1 MNLSLLLLYLLSISL
16 LIVTPGPV
24 VALLVN
30 TSLGAGSGR
39 ALLTMLGT
47 NGASLVLALL
57 AALILSGGLSL
68 NLQLINIVSLSGC
81 LFIGYLGIKSLQEA
95 VSTPVDE
102 NVQAIRSERR
112 TGFLNGFLVGISN
125 PKEIIFFV
133 SFFPQFIQ
141 VTPSFGHSV
150 ALLAVLWAVIDLAV
164 MTFYILLARQA
175 FAVRHKAKITFA
187 SGILL
192 LMMAIFGVLYA
203 ARALLSSLN

>member
-47 NGASLVLALL
+47 NGASLTLAWL
-57 AALILSGGLSL
+57 AALILSGSLSL
-68 NLQLINIVSLSGC
+68 NPQLINVVSLVGC
-81 LFIGYLGIKSLQEA
+81 LFIGYLGVHGIRETCSA
-95 VSTPVDE
+95 PVGGSS
-102 NVQAIRSERR
+102 RPKTGERR
-112 TGFLNGFLVGISN
+112 NGFFNGFLVGISN

-141 VTPSFGHSV
+141 VTPSFNHSV
-150 ALLAVLWAVIDLAV
+150 ALLAVLWAVIDFSV
-164 MTFYILLARQA
+164 MTFYILLARQS
-175 FAVRHKAKITFA
+175 FAIRHQAKISFA
-187 SGILL
+187 SSVLL
-192 LMMAIFGVLYA
+192 LLMAIFGVLYA
-203 ARALLSSLN
+203 ARAMFASLS

>member
-39 ALLTMLGT
+39 ALRTMLGT

-68 NLQLINIVSLSGC
+68 SVQLINIVSLVGC
-81 LFIGYLGIKSLQEA
+81 LFIGYLGIHSLLEGLSIAADDTAQPIQ
-95 VSTPVDE
+95 SKR
-102 NVQAIRSERR
+102 RS
-112 TGFLNGFLVGISN
+112 GFINGFLVGISN
-125 PKEIIFFV
+125 PKEIVFFV
-133 SFFPQFIQ
+133 SFFPQFIRI
-141 VTPSFGHSV
+141 TPSFGHSV
-150 ALLAVLWAVIDLAV
+150 ALLAVLWAVIDLSV

-175 FAVRHKAKITFA
+175 FAIRHKAKITFA
-187 SGILL
+187 SGLLLL
-192 LMMAIFGVLYA
+192 LMAMFGGLYA
-203 ARALLSSLN
+203 ARAIFVGLN

>member
-68 NLQLINIVSLSGC
+68 NLQLVNLVSLGGC

-95 VSTPVDE
+95 LSTPIDDKL
-102 NVQAIRSERR
+102 QALNSERHN
-112 TGFLNGFLVGISN
+112 GFVNGFLVGISN

-141 VTPSFGHSV
+141 VTPSFSHSV
-150 ALLAVLWAVIDLAV
+150 ALLAVLWAVIDLSV
-164 MTFYILLARQA
+164 MTFYILLARQE
-175 FAVRHKAKITFA
+175 FAIRHKARITFA

-203 ARALLSSLN
+203 ARAILASLN

>member
-68 NLQLINIVSLSGC
+68 NLQWINVVSLSGC
-81 LFIGYLGIKSLQEA
+81 LFIGYLGVKSLQEA
-95 VSTPVDE
+95 LSTAVDDG
-102 NVQAIRSERR
+102 VQATRSERR
-112 TGFLNGFLVGISN
+112 TGFVNGFLVGISN

-150 ALLAVLWAVIDLAV
+150 ALLAVLWAVIDLAA

-187 SGILL
+187 SGTLL